1 MDNPQFDT
9 SKASDWARIVQ
20 NHQSLK
26 LIDACISAIK
36 DSNEE
41 VFLLNEYNNQLSSYA
56 ELFVKSSYYKPTVIK
71 SVAGI
76 SLYRYSGV
84 SILISLVLPIFACAE
99 HHCCIDNGEVTN
111 AIPLNLS
118 ILQQS
123 NSTIETSGLSS
134 KVACVLTSLGYNQL
148 PISYLSLP
156 YDGEINGEYPFDHD
170 GLTNFDLFFQ
180 NIY

>member
-1 MDNPQFDT
+1 MRSGSNNSRSDSTGFAHAVDFVNQPGPPCEYIMDNPQFDT

-99 HHCCIDNGEVTN
+99 HHCCIDNGEV
-111 AIPLNLS
+111 
-118 ILQQS
+118 
-123 NSTIETSGLSS
+123 
-134 KVACVLTSLGYNQL
+134 
-148 PISYLSLP
+148 LSLP